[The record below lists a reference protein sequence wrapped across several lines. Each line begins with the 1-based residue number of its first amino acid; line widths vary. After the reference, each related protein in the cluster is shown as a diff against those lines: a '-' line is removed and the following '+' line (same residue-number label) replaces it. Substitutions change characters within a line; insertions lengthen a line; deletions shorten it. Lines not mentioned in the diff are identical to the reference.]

1 MINVFKPIVHRDL
14 VPTAY
19 YNNEIL
25 QYKGVSPTDT
35 PILPFN
41 QTIEDLNRDVYAKPL
56 HSHNDYWRKYPLF
69 SALSAGAIS
78 VESDIWYFPQT
89 YKLTRTITPSTNNNN
104 HQGNKYDSSI
114 NETLI
119 FKNDEI
125 YVGHSQE
132 FLKPINTLFN
142 LYLNPLFQF
151 LQFVNPIYE
160 IIDDNINPENSQ
172 LEQNLFTQSQ
182 LEKNSV
188 FYNNPGQPLYLWFD
202 FKTDANATYDVLK
215 PLLKPFIDNGYLAYY
230 NTSDDKYYSGPL
242 ILTIT
247 GNLPIEKVTSE
258 KIRYLFLDGPLDKF
272 TIDNNNTNIDE
283 LKKWSKLSR
292 VASGSLEKILGSE
305 SYSTSTKTNFN
316 EQQKSQLKQ
325 VLDLEH
331 EYGLKTRIWGDITW
345 PWNVLDLHLKSLFE
359 LGSDLLNV
367 DDLERAL
374 ELFSQ

>member
-1 MINVFKPIVHRDL
+1 MINVFKPIVQRDL

-25 QYKGVSPTDT
+25 QYNGVSPKDT

-41 QTIEDLNRDVYAKPL
+41 QTIEDLNRDIYAKPL
-56 HSHNDYWRKYPLF
+56 HSHNDYWREYPLF

-78 VESDIWYFPQT
+78 VESDIWYFPQS
-89 YKLTRTITPSTNNNN
+89 YKLTRTVTPSTSKYNNNN
-104 HQGNKYDSSI
+104 KQGNSSV

-119 FKNDEI
+119 FKNDEV

-142 LYLNPLFQF
+142 LYLNPLSQF
-151 LQFVNPIYE
+151 LQFVNPTYE
-160 IIDDNINPENSQ
+160 IIDGDSNSENSR
-172 LEQNLFTQSQ
+172 LEQDFFAQSQ
-182 LEKNSV
+182 LERNSV

-202 FKTDANATYDVLK
+202 FKTEANSTYDALK

-230 NTSDDKYYSGPL
+230 NTTDDKYYSGPL

-247 GNLPIEKVTSE
+247 GNLPVEKVTNE
-258 KIRYLFLDGPLDKF
+258 TIRYLFLDGPLDKF
-272 TIDNNNTNIDE
+272 TIDNNNTNKDE

-292 VASGSLEKILGSE
+292 VASGSLETILGSE
-305 SYSTSTKTNFN
+305 SYATSTKNDFN
-316 EQQKSQLKQ
+316 EEQKSQLKQ
-325 VLDLEH
+325 VLDLAH

-345 PWNVLDLHLKSLFE
+345 PWNVLDLHLKILFE

-374 ELFSQ
+374 QLFS